1 MLVAVIVAPRL
12 LSSSPASGG
21 RHDGTN
27 WGCSVD
33 GSEADRRYLRHAK
46 NTPIAMRTTTT
57 AADTATPI
65 TAPVLRE
72 RLFPPSGRSV
82 LSRPVEVMVV
92 VETNDCKGLA
102 LVVGEALVPENCV
115 TVSDS
120 VTQDVLTTVY
130 HDVVGF
136 GQ

>member
-1 MLVAVIVAPRL
+1 
-12 LSSSPASGG
+12 
-21 RHDGTN
+21 
-27 WGCSVD
+27 
-33 GSEADRRYLRHAK
+33 
-46 NTPIAMRTTTT
+46 MRTTTT
-57 AADTATPI
+57 AAETATPI

-72 RLFPPSGRSV
+72 RLFPSSGLSV

-102 LVVGEALVPENCV
+102 LVGEAVVLENRV

-120 VTQDVLTTVY
+120 VTHDVLTTVY